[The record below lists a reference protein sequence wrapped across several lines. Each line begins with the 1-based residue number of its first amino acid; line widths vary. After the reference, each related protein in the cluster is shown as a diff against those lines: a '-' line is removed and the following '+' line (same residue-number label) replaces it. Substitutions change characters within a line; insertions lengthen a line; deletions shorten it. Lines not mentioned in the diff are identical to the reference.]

1 MNIVEKDL
9 KKYST
14 IRTKSY
20 TKFFC
25 TVNNVSDLENAFKYK
40 TNNNLN
46 YVVLGNGSNIL
57 FSKERY
63 EDILFIKLSG
73 DFDFF
78 EINDSFANIGAAYS
92 LKLAGKELIKN
103 GYQNYIFFNLIP
115 ACIGGAI
122 AQNAGTGPS
131 EEMRDV
137 CISVKVFDIKN
148 KNILELNNESF
159 AFEYRNS
166 IVKKIPNRY
175 VILSAKFDLTNR
187 TSEIEN
193 LLKDMKT
200 RIHDKL
206 NREPSGYTFGSTF
219 MNSEKPAWETVKTIK
234 GRLKSNINAFYSD
247 KHNNWII
254 NKSADGKEVASL
266 IRQTQNLAKRE
277 LNIILEKEVTII

>member
-14 IRTKSY
+14 IRTKSH

-40 TNNNLN
+40 TNNNLD

-103 GYQNYIFFNLIP
+103 GYQDYIFFNLIP

-148 KNILELNNESF
+148 KNILELNNQSF

-166 IVKKIPNRY
+166 IVKKIPKRY
-175 VILSAKFDLTNR
+175 VILSAKFDLTNQ

-193 LLKDMKT
+193 LLKDMKI

-206 NREPSGYTFGSTF
+206 SREPAGYTFGSTF
-219 MNSEKPAWETVKTIK
+219 MNSEKPAWETVKKIK
-234 GRLKSNINAFYSD
+234 DRLKSNINAFYSD

-254 NKSADGKEVASL
+254 NKTARGEEVASL

>member
-1 MNIVEKDL
+1 MEIISQNLTKF
-9 KKYST
+9 ST
-14 IRTKSY
+14 IRTKSFAKY
-20 TKFFC
+20 FC
-25 TVNNVSDLENAFKYK
+25 TVNNVIDLENAFKYK

-46 YVVLGNGSNIL
+46 YVVLGKGSNIL

-78 EINDSFANIGAAYS
+78 EINDSFANVGAAYP

-103 GYQNYIFFNLIP
+103 GYQDYIFFNLIP

-131 EEMRDV
+131 EEMSDV
-137 CISVKVFDIKN
+137 CISVKVYDIKN
-148 KNILELNNESF
+148 KNILELSNESF
-159 AFEYRNS
+159 NFDYRSS

-175 VILSAKFDLTNR
+175 VILSAKFDLRNQ

-193 LLKDMKT
+193 LLKNMKT
-200 RIHDKL
+200 RISDKL
-206 NREPSGYTFGSTF
+206 NREPAGYTFGSTF
-219 MNSEKPAWETVKTIK
+219 MNSEKSAWKTVKAIK
-234 GRLKSNINAFYSD
+234 DRLKCNIDASYSD

-254 NKSADGKEVASL
+254 NKTAHGKEIASL
-266 IRQTQNLAKRE
+266 VKKTQNLAKKE
-277 LNIILEKEVTII
+277 LNIILKKEVTII